1 MYVVLVLVVPGY
13 RTSTTHLLVPV
24 PGNLSYIFNRETF
37 LIAHSAVLLMK
48 ATREFCPSID
58 FGGSHVGS
66 DCCED
71 DFRTMCGFGKVKS
84 MTRNDNV
91 AGCLNSEGRNATL
104 KVAQICRRHDK
115 TSCIEEGDNGRQ
127 RNH

>member
-1 MYVVLVLVVPGY
+1 MYVLVVLVLVVPGY

-66 DCCED
+66 DVKTIFVPCV
-71 DFRTMCGFGKVKS
+71 GLGK
-84 MTRNDNV
+84 
-91 AGCLNSEGRNATL
+91 
-104 KVAQICRRHDK
+104 
-115 TSCIEEGDNGRQ
+115 
-127 RNH
+127 